1 MLKPEQEQLAN
12 EFYRAAVA
20 PGEVDAKTKILIA
33 TAVAMTVGCYPWMRY
48 YLGVAKEHDISE
60 GAIREVMAVAMA
72 VNSGRVR
79 AQAREALKGLL
90 EPLAPA

>member
-1 MLKPEQEQLAN
+1 MLKPEQESLAN

-20 PGEVDAKTKILIA
+20 PGEVDGESKVLIA
-33 TAVAMTVGCYPWMRY
+33 TAVAMTVGY
-48 YLGVAKEHDISE
+48 YLGVAQEHGISE

-79 AQAREALKGLL
+79 MQAGEALKGLL

>member
-33 TAVAMTVGCYPWMRY
+33 TAVAMTLGCYP
-48 YLGVAKEHDISE
+48 
-60 GAIREVMAVAMA
+60 
-72 VNSGRVR
+72 
-79 AQAREALKGLL
+79 
-90 EPLAPA
+90 